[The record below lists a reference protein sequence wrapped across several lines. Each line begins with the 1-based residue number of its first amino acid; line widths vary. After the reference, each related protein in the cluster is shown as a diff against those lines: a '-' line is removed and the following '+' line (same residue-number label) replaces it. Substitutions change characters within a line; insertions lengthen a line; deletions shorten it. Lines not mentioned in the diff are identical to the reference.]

1 MELASGKVFRRIVVY
16 YTITIYMHF
25 ALLIERRKWC
35 VHSNANYSVIK
46 SNGWKY

>member
-1 MELASGKVFRRIVVY
+1 VELALGKVFRRIVVY

-25 ALLIERRKWC
+25 ALLIECRKWC
-35 VHSNANYSVIK
+35 AYSNAIYYIIK